1 MKKDKKNNEI
11 TKLQEKVAELTAGW
25 QRTQADFENHKKKS
39 LEERSKL
46 IKSANSDLIYE
57 LLPILD
63 NFQLAAKH
71 LPGELE
77 NNNWAQGVQQIEK
90 QFEEILNQ
98 SGLTKIETIES
109 EFNPEL
115 HEAVGEVKSDKKE
128 GTIIEEVL
136 AGYKYDNIVL
146 RPAKVKVAR

>member
-71 LPGELE
+71 LPRELE